1 MIAIGDDGWDEI
13 RATFGPLRAA
23 LFILATTMLTL
34 FAILLPTY
42 PAELH
47 SIPLR
52 LNERKVRQ
60 LSAAGSPTYRL
71 EIGRD
76 GHMTLDGRPLCF
88 LIDLR
93 QELDVIANGPEP
105 ILEVLPDPEVRH
117 DRFVEIIAV
126 TARAD
131 IQNLK
136 VELQPRA
143 GRRPTRPASL
153 ECRQRLML

>member
-1 MIAIGDDGWDEI
+1 MMVVRDESGGEI
-13 RATFGPLRAA
+13 EAALGHARAA
-23 LFILATTMLTL
+23 LFILTTLL
-34 FAILLPTY
+34 LALGGILLPTY

-52 LNERKVRQ
+52 IDELRLRR
-60 LSAAGSPTYRL
+60 LSANGNPTHRL

-76 GHMTLDGRPLCF
+76 GHMALDGGPLCF

-93 QELDVIANGPEP
+93 QELDLIANWPEP

-126 TARAD
+126 AARAN

-136 VELQPRA
+136 VELQPGT
-143 GRRPTRPASL
+143 GRRPTRPPSL
-153 ECRQRLML
+153 ECRERFVL